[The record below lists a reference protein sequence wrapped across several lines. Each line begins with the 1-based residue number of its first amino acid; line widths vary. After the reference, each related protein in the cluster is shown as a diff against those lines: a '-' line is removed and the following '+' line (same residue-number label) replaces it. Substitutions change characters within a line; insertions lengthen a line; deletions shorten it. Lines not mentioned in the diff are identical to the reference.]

1 MKRFCSW
8 LLFTLLAAAGTARG
22 ETRRVVFESA
32 GAEHTWAL
40 KDVDPNLPADW
51 SPFQFLVL
59 ELKLSSPQRF
69 DLRIHDDAGVRSVRL
84 SPVPGA
90 WIRSAVPL
98 SFLTEAARQGN
109 DLASV
114 HNKARAMMFINLSGT
129 PGELRSVR
137 EIGVVMPNPI
147 GGPSL
152 EIRSVRLAHEDPGD
166 ALLDPKPLVDQFGQ
180 WMGDDWPG
188 KATSLDQLR
197 AAWAAEEKALAS
209 TALPECRYGGYEGTK
224 AQATGFFRVE
234 KIDGKWWFVDPDGH
248 LFLSVGSDSIGTSAA
263 TVTQGREQLFAALP
277 PADPASG
284 RPRAASSPLI
294 APPAAPPPAASA
306 TARSGGRVGSSFY
319 TWNMVRRFGADWS
332 AKWIDLTVR
341 RMFAWGFNTVGNWSD
356 QRLGNA
362 HRIPYVVTLRGWGI
376 ETGPMGVPDVYAPEY
391 AANIDRAAAQQC
403 EPHKDDPFVLGYF
416 LGNEPPWPGRESVAV
431 DAILAGPASSLQM
444 ALKAFLADGDT
455 PERRKTFLFQTYG
468 KFVEAATAAIRKH
481 DPNHLNLGLRFGSSA
496 PPEIV
501 RLSKVFDVY
510 SLNNYAYTV
519 NKTEIEKV
527 RSLID
532 RPILIGEFHFGTP
545 GRGMTPGLKQTSS
558 QEERGVAYRYYVEN
572 AMADPSIVGAHWFE
586 WIDEPSTGRFDG
598 ENYNIGLVD
607 VTDRPYRE
615 LIDAAQATHKRLANV
630 DSGKEP
636 AVTRQAKVQ

>member
-1 MKRFCSW
+1 MKRYWSW
-8 LLFTLLAAAGTARG
+8 LLFTLFAAAGPARG

-40 KDVDPNLPADW
+40 KDLDPGLPADW
-51 SPFQFLVL
+51 SSFQFLVL
-59 ELKLSSPQRF
+59 ELRLSSPQRF
-69 DLRIHDDAGVRSVRL
+69 DLRIHDAAGVRSVRL
-84 SPVPGA
+84 APVPGA

-98 SFLTEAARQGN
+98 SFLTQPARQGN

-114 HNKARAMMFINLSGT
+114 HNKARPMMFINLSGT
-129 PGELRSVR
+129 PGELSSVR

-147 GGPSL
+147 GGPAL
-152 EIRSVRLAHEDPGD
+152 EIRSARLAHEDPGD
-166 ALLDPKPLVDQFGQ
+166 ALLEPKPLVDQFGQ

-188 KATSLDQLR
+188 KATSLDQLK
-197 AAWAAEEKALAS
+197 AAWAAEEKELGS
-209 TALPECRYGGYEGTK
+209 PDLHECRYGGYVGTK
-224 AQATGFFRVE
+224 APATGFFRVE
-234 KIDGKWWFVDPDGH
+234 KVEGKWWFVDPDGH
-248 LFLSVGSDSIGTSAA
+248 LFLSVGSDSIGTSVS
-263 TVTQGREQLFAALP
+263 TSTEGREQLFAAIP
-277 PADPASG
+277 HAEPAPSRAGAS
-284 RPRAASSPLI
+284 ALTLI
-294 APPAAPPPAASA
+294 VPPAATPPAGASPS
-306 TARSGGRVGSSFY
+306 RGGGRGTSFY
-319 TWNMVRRFGADWS
+319 TWNMERRFGTDWS

-376 ETGPMGVPDVYAPEY
+376 ETGPMGVPDVYSPEY
-391 AANIDRAAAQQC
+391 DRNIDRAAAQQC
-403 EPHKDDPFVLGYF
+403 EPHKDDPYVLGYF

-431 DAILAGPASSLQM
+431 DAILAGPASALQK
-444 ALKAFLADGDT
+444 ALKNFLADGDT
-455 PERRKTFLFQTYG
+455 PERRKSFLYQTYG

-519 NKTEIEKV
+519 NRTEIDKV
-527 RSLID
+527 RNLID

-586 WIDEPSTGRFDG
+586 WVDEPSTGRFDG

-615 LIDAAQATHKRLANV
+615 LIDQAQATHKRLPV
-630 DSGKEP
+630 VHSGKEAP
-636 AVTRQAKVQ
+636 VTRQAKVQ